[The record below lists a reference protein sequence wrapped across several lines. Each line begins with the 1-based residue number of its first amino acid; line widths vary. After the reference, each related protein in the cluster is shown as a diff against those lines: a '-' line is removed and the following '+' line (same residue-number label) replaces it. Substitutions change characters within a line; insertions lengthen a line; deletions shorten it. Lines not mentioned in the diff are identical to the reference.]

1 MNSYIGYYPVFDMF
15 LALRQNYS
23 DERFRPFNGEMSFI
37 EEHLEDENLKSLGI
51 ITNGYLKGIEKL
63 IELKLKTL
71 ESGDSLLIDFI
82 DNLKLSFI
90 DNSNTINDEEIYSSY
105 CELIDKYNI
114 DSSFQ
119 NDLKN
124 VIKNLWIKV
133 FSTNY
138 NKYNTNIFESISSL
152 KHIKKDKIINF
163 LSDVSDR
170 IEISNGYLTFNVEP
184 AFSIELNKIEN
195 IIILPSIYATRNLT
209 FWYSGNNIVFY
220 LAIKKNKIELTE
232 PSDMVLL
239 STSAL
244 NDKTRLKILR
254 YISNKKCTASE
265 LAVYFDMNASTI
277 SRHLKL
283 FKDVG
288 FIKICSQDK
297 NSIIYE
303 INELKINKA
312 LLNIKKFIL
321 VE

>member
-1 MNSYIGYYPVFDMF
+1 MNSFIGYYPVFDMF

-23 DERFRPFNGEMSFI
+23 DERFRPFNEEMNFI
-37 EEHLEDENLKSLGI
+37 IGYLKDKNLKSLGI
-51 ITNGYLKGIEKL
+51 ITNGYLKSIERL
-63 IELKLKTL
+63 MELKLENL
-71 ESGDSLLIDFI
+71 EFGDSLLIDLI
-82 DNLKLSFI
+82 DKLNLSFI
-90 DNSNTINDEEIYSSY
+90 DNSNIISDEEIYCNY
-105 CELIDKYNI
+105 CEIIDKYNNN
-114 DSSFQ
+114 STFQ

-124 VIKNLWIKV
+124 LIKNLWVKI

-138 NKYNTNIFESISSL
+138 TKYSTNIFESVNNL
-152 KHIKKDKIINF
+152 KNIEKDNLINF
-163 LSDVSDR
+163 LSEVSDR
-170 IEISNGYLTFNVEP
+170 IEIKKKYLTFNIEP
-184 AFSIELNKIEN
+184 PFSIELSKIDN
-195 IIILPSIYATRNLT
+195 IIILPSIYATRDLT
-209 FWYSGNNIVFY
+209 FWYSGNNIIFY
-220 LAIKKNKIELTE
+220 LAIKKNKLELLE

-288 FIKICSQDK
+288 FIRIYSQDK

-303 INELKINKA
+303 INEININKSFFK
-312 LLNIKKFIL
+312 IKKFIL
-321 VE
+321 IE